1 MTLKKKGVIFCNFCE
16 FKKTI
21 AQQTCIMYQ
30 RVMRF
35 EVPQFIDIE
44 DKIFGPLTWRQF
56 LYLGGGVGMAVVLF
70 FTTPFVI
77 FLFLGLPLG
86 LLAAALAFYPVNNR
100 PFSFFLEAV
109 LSYIGSNK
117 LYLWRKK
124 DEIIHKN
131 SFTPTLAGRKDP
143 EPHQQNLGAIQK
155 RNVNSLARRLELE
168 ALQKKE

>member
-1 MTLKKKGVIFCNFCE
+1 
-16 FKKTI
+16 
-21 AQQTCIMYQ
+21 MYNVYNQ
-30 RVMRF
+30 SVMKF

-70 FTTPFVI
+70 FTTPFLI
-77 FLFLGLPLG
+77 FLIFGLPLG

-100 PFSFFLEAV
+100 PFSFFLEAI
-109 LSYIGSNK
+109 LNYLRSNK

-131 SFTPTLAGRKDP
+131 SFTPSIMNKRDP
-143 EPHQQNLGAIQK
+143 ESNIQITS
-155 RNVNSLARRLELE
+155 RTSGRSVNSLARRLELE